1 MPYIFHITTRAEWKA
16 ATAAGAYEAPSLATE
31 GFIHLSEPEQV
42 EPTANRRFRGATNL
56 VLLRVDTD
64 RVSAPLKYE
73 IGEPTT
79 GEEFPHIYG
88 PLNLDAVTEVIPFP
102 DGPYDSILPSW

>member
-1 MPYIFHITTRAEWKA
+1 MPDIFHITTRAEWEA

-31 GFIHLSEPEQV
+31 GFIHLSESQQV
-42 EPTANRRFRGATNL
+42 QPTANRRFRGATDL

-88 PLNLDAVTEVIPFP
+88 PLNLDAVTEAIPFP
-102 DGPYDSILPSW
+102 DGPYDNILPSW